1 MWRGYSNVTTVNDMG
16 FEFLDR
22 QMGELWAPAAS
33 RGDLWLHGFFKFDWH
48 DSFIRVA
55 SITKNSTGYNVTRDN
70 ATKPYYLGKG
80 VGTAFAKG
88 CRFYAVG
95 SLELLDVPGE
105 YHVDSKTGVLHFL
118 PPTPLTQGS
127 DIIVSVLDSVVT
139 ATASHTTWRDMVLS
153 VARKTVFSTASS
165 WTVCANLTISN
176 SGQGCAVISG
186 SNNTIKD
193 CLIFGCGSVAISIT
207 SGDTLSL
214 AHGNSSVIGNT
225 LANSSRVQRTYT
237 PSVRFSGCGIRV
249 AKNVITNSP
258 HTAISG
264 YGNDHLFENNS
275 IRHACYGSSDV
286 GAFYVGRSWSQRGNI
301 VRFNQFRDI
310 RATEK
315 LSQQPAS
322 SIAFYLDDQMSGY
335 DFCEYGIV
343 LAFTPEPAS
352 CTPRRQTCLPAC
364 LPRRPGC

>member
-1 MWRGYSNVTTVNDMG
+1 
-16 FEFLDR
+16 
-22 QMGELWAPAAS
+22 
-33 RGDLWLHGFFKFDWH
+33 
-48 DSFIRVA
+48 
-55 SITKNSTGYNVTRDN
+55 
-70 ATKPYYLGKG
+70 
-80 VGTAFAKG
+80 
-88 CRFYAVG
+88 
-95 SLELLDVPGE
+95 
-105 YHVDSKTGVLHFL
+105 
-118 PPTPLTQGS
+118 
-127 DIIVSVLDSVVT
+127 
-139 ATASHTTWRDMVLS
+139 
-153 VARKTVFSTASS
+153 
-165 WTVCANLTISN
+165 
-176 SGQGCAVISG
+176 
-186 SNNTIKD
+186 
-193 CLIFGCGSVAISIT
+193 VAISIT